1 MRAPNLHRSP
11 DTLRTLYASNLY
23 DPSCTYRLSCAPD
36 LYDLPYAHHR
46 HCASTPVL
54 RSRSP
59 RAGPNLTHLLLNFR
73 LKGVP
78 FLDGSPRIPHSMRRR
93 VSRGGGPVMRAGQR
107 AARSSR
113 VGDACDAVESSTR
126 SSFGSAPCSRP
137 VRSRDL
143 TNPGASALDSPLTG
157 PHCHRT
163 LHSMHSKCVRGV
175 PFLGRVRSWPL
186 ISVLAS
192 ARDAASR

>member
-11 DTLRTLYASNLY
+11 DTLRTLYASN
-23 DPSCTYRLSCAPD
+23 

-126 SSFGSAPCSRP
+126 SSFGSAPCSRS

-163 LHSMHSKCVRGV
+163 LHSMHSKCIGGV
-175 PFLGRVRSWPL
+175 PFLGRVRPWPL
-186 ISVLAS
+186 SSVLVSVRGAV
-192 ARDAASR
+192 SR